1 MAIKNQE
8 WKTFLDGRAKL
19 QYKGFARGGWVGDY
33 MDPLTYLNLYSTAG
47 GDNGTGWY
55 DPKFVKMLNDANKT
69 LDKAKRFEMLA
80 KAEAYML
87 DAQPVISLAT
97 AATNWVKKPYVK
109 GLYPNPT
116 TMHAWK
122 FVYIEHDPAKWDQ
135 GVPSM
140 KN

>member
-1 MAIKNQE
+1 
-8 WKTFLDGRAKL
+8 
-19 QYKGFARGGWVGDY
+19 
-33 MDPLTYLNLYSTAG
+33 
-47 GDNGTGWY
+47 
-55 DPKFVKMLNDANKT
+55 MLNDANKT
-69 LDKAKRFEMLA
+69 LDKTKRFEMLA

-135 GVPSM
+135 GVPKM
-140 KN
+140 TE